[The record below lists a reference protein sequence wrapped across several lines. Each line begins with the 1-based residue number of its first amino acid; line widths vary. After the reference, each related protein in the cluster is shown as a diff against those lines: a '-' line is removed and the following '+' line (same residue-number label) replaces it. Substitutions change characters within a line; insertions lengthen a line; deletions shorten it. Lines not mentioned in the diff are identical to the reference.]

1 MAAAL
6 AAAALAAAVEL
17 VGRWRRPAPPPR
29 LVRVPDFTLRNRDG
43 RFVARADLL
52 GAPWVA
58 DFVFTRCA
66 ASCPL
71 MSARM
76 ARLDRRLPA
85 GRWLVGT
92 AGEKVGGT
100 AGSPVGSPAVR
111 LVSFTVDP
119 DFDTPAV
126 LARYAASFGAS
137 PRWLF
142 LSGGREAILR
152 LSRDGFRLAVG
163 GGGPAKE
170 PILHS
175 TRFILVDGQGWIRRY
190 YDALDP
196 AAMAALP
203 RDAEAVA
210 AGR

>member
-1 MAAAL
+1 LRPGLRRLLWGAMAAAV
-6 AAAALAAAVEL
+6 AAVALAAAVEL

-29 LVRVPDFTLRNRDG
+29 LARVPDFSLRNRDG
-43 RFVARADLL
+43 RTVTRADLL

-85 GRWLVGT
+85 GP
-92 AGEKVGGT
+92 A
-100 AGSPVGSPAVR
+100 ASSPAVR
-111 LVSFTVDP
+111 LVSFSVDP
-119 DFDTPAV
+119 EFDTPAV

-175 TRFILVDGQGWIRRY
+175 TRFILVDGEGWIRRY

-196 AAMAALP
+196 AAMAAVP